1 MREYRINMSSWGIS
15 RWEYMEL
22 KAFCRQYPEK
32 KAEASALLGIRSSD
46 HVIEYSVGEGKKR
59 KTYGTVMPRSQPDT
73 NPVENAMMKRL
84 RLLEDC
90 ELIDRAAG
98 ETDGG
103 EWERALILNCCYGR
117 GYEMIDPAILPNSSR
132 NAFFRARRE
141 FFFRLHCARVLRRN
155 GGSDKD

>member
-1 MREYRINMSSWGIS
+1 MREYRINMSPWGIS

-32 KAEASALLGIRSSD
+32 KAEAAALLGIRSSD
-46 HVIEYSVGEGKKR
+46 HVIEYTVAEGNGR
-59 KTYGTVMPRSQPDT
+59 KTYGTVMPRSTQGS
-73 NPVENAMMKRL
+73 NPVENAMVKRL

-90 ELIDRAAG
+90 DLIDRAAG

-103 EWERALILNCCYGR
+103 DWARALILNCCYGR